1 MLEVDIIIMVDMVTV
16 AVTEVEVDTIATKTN
31 DNLVIHK
38 RRPKANHPHAPTD
51 RVIRTRRGSNESKV
65 SILNFIQVF
74 IWLISLLQRNCVATS
89 DANAIA
95 LLELGD
101 NTPGDIYDNNLYEK
115 L

>member
-1 MLEVDIIIMVDMVTV
+1 MVDMVTIT
-16 AVTEVEVDTIATKTN
+16 VTEVEVDTIVTLTN

-74 IWLISLLQRNCVATS
+74 IWLISLLFKNCVATS
-89 DANAIA
+89 DANVLA
-95 LLELGD
+95 LLDLGD
-101 NTPGDIYDNNLYEK
+101 TTPGDIYGTNLYEK